1 MTSSPDNRPKR
12 FALIGAAG
20 YIAPRHLQAI
30 KDTGNVLVAACDP
43 HDSVGILDRY
53 FHRAR
58 FFQEFERFDRHVEKL
73 RRMGEGIDYVTI
85 CSPNY
90 LHDAHVRFALRIGAH
105 AVCEKPLVANT
116 WNIDPLVEIAAEQGK
131 NIYPILQLREHP
143 TIVDLRERMLASP
156 TEMHEIDLTYLTSRG
171 PWYLSSWKG
180 RVEHSGGL
188 ATNIGIHFF
197 DMLMWVFGGVTKNE
211 VHLNT
216 PASVAGSLQ
225 LERARVRWFLS
236 IDRDNLPESAK
247 RAGQT
252 TYRSI
257 EVDGEEVEFSSGFT
271 DLHTVCYQRILED
284 KSWGPEDARPAVE
297 LARQIRHAEPVG
309 VGPDSH
315 PFLGG
320 KKGGNDD

>member
-1 MTSSPDNRPKR
+1 MTSSSDNQPKR

-53 FHRAR
+53 FYGAR
-58 FFQEFERFDRHVEKL
+58 FFQEFERFDRHAEKL
-73 RRMGEGIDYVTI
+73 RRMGEGIDYVSI

-90 LHDAHVRFALRIGAH
+90 LHDAHVRFSLRIGAH
-105 AVCEKPLVANT
+105 AICEKPLVTNT
-116 WNIDPLVEIAAEQGK
+116 WNIDPLIEIAAEHGK
-131 NIYPILQLREHP
+131 KIYPVLQLREHP
-143 TIVDLRERMLASP
+143 TIVALRERILSSP
-156 TEMHEIDLTYLTSRG
+156 KQMHDVDLTYLTSRG

-180 RVEHSGGL
+180 RVEQSGGL
-188 ATNIGIHFF
+188 GTNIGIHFF
-197 DMLMWVFGGVTKNE
+197 DMLWWIFGDVVKNE

-216 PASVAGSLQ
+216 PASVAGYLQ

-252 TYRSI
+252 TYRHI
-257 EVDGEEVEFSSGFT
+257 EVDGAEVEFSSGFT
-271 DLHTVCYQRILED
+271 DLHTVCYQRVLED

-297 LARQIRHAEPVG
+297 LARQIRDAEPVG

-315 PFLGG
+315 PLLHS
-320 KKGGNDD
+320 KKG